1 MLGLYLLN
9 RELNSVKITG
19 VTFFIRKNINKSLS
33 SKNKIKEGNL
43 FRSQTLK
50 KLRPPVTK
58 TAKNVL

>member
-43 FRSQTLK
+43 F
-50 KLRPPVTK
+50 
-58 TAKNVL
+58 